1 MRINMDNCKYRHIL
15 FLSYKD
21 ICYNSTSY
29 FEQRISE
36 ELINAGIKVTHL
48 NIPKPAKGL
57 SGTLA
62 DTAYMLLK
70 PYFNADLDAII
81 DINTTIP
88 CIKYNNRYIL
98 NNFDIP
104 VWHYIL
110 DHPLYHYKALK
121 VQLNNYNVICLD
133 TFHAKLI
140 RESFPHIR
148 EVKVIP
154 LNADEYSISN
164 ISKKYCQ
171 DNMADTNSDSSY
183 NTLSY
188 HKCSKRAVKLLF
200 TSTYTD
206 PVKVALLYNK
216 SGLNIQNNNI
226 NHKDINDNST
236 KNTLIKDIDNDY
248 LLNTLLNN
256 PSFTQEKAVQY
267 LRSLNI
273 LDNSSS
279 TIQYLHNNFLI
290 DVYLQ
295 CIIREEIVS
304 TIIKNRIPITIYGH
318 GWDAFADKCDIL
330 IPEYTKYLDIRKEV
344 TYNRLPAI
352 YSNARL
358 SLNQMPWFKGGMHD
372 RIPLALMNGCL
383 SLTDAST
390 YLTDVLNIGENEGVY
405 TYSLENI
412 ESVPDIIMDIL
423 NNTADDN
430 CVPEIINSLSDKDCV
445 LENINS
451 LSDNARAYAHKHFS
465 WKCWVDKFLD

>member
-88 CIKYNNRYIL
+88 CIKYNNGYIL

-154 LNADEYSISN
+154 LSADEYSISN

-226 NHKDINDNST
+226 NDKDINDNST

-248 LLNTLLNN
+248 LLNALLNN

-304 TIIKNRIPITIYGH
+304 IIIKNRIPITIYGH
-318 GWDAFADKCDIL
+318 GWDAFVDKCDIL

-412 ESVPDIIMDIL
+412 EAVPDIIMDIL

>member
-154 LNADEYSISN
+154 LSADEYSISN

-295 CIIREEIVS
+295 CIIREGIVS

-318 GWDAFADKCDIL
+318 DWDAFADKCDIL

>member
-1 MRINMDNCKYRHIL
+1 MDNCKYRHIL

-29 FEQRISE
+29 FEQRISK

-48 NIPKPAKGL
+48 NIQKPAKGL

-88 CIKYNNRYIL
+88 CIKYNNGYIL

-154 LNADEYSISN
+154 LSADEYSISN

-226 NHKDINDNST
+226 NDKDINDNST

-248 LLNTLLNN
+248 LLNALLNN

-423 NNTADDN
+423 NNTAYDN

>member
-1 MRINMDNCKYRHIL
+1 MDNCKYRHIL

-88 CIKYNNRYIL
+88 CIKYNNGYIL

-154 LNADEYSISN
+154 LSADEYSISN

-226 NHKDINDNST
+226 NDKDINDNST

-248 LLNTLLNN
+248 LLNALLNN

-304 TIIKNRIPITIYGH
+304 IIIKNRIPITIYGH
-318 GWDAFADKCDIL
+318 GWDAFVDKCDIL

-412 ESVPDIIMDIL
+412 EAVPDIIMDIL

>member
-1 MRINMDNCKYRHIL
+1 MDNCKYRHIL

-88 CIKYNNRYIL
+88 CIKYNNGYIL

-154 LNADEYSISN
+154 LSADEYSISN

-226 NHKDINDNST
+226 NDKDINDNST

-248 LLNTLLNN
+248 LLNALLNN

-318 GWDAFADKCDIL
+318 SWDAFVDKCDIL

-412 ESVPDIIMDIL
+412 EAVPDIIMDIL

>member
-88 CIKYNNRYIL
+88 CIKYNNGYIL

-154 LNADEYSISN
+154 LSADEYSISN

-226 NHKDINDNST
+226 NDKDINDNST

-248 LLNTLLNN
+248 LLNALLNN
-256 PSFTQEKAVQY
+256 W
-267 LRSLNI
+267 
-273 LDNSSS
+273 
-279 TIQYLHNNFLI
+279 
-290 DVYLQ
+290 
-295 CIIREEIVS
+295 C
-304 TIIKNRIPITIYGH
+304 
-318 GWDAFADKCDIL
+318 
-330 IPEYTKYLDIRKEV
+330 
-344 TYNRLPAI
+344 
-352 YSNARL
+352 
-358 SLNQMPWFKGGMHD
+358 
-372 RIPLALMNGCL
+372 
-383 SLTDAST
+383 
-390 YLTDVLNIGENEGVY
+390 
-405 TYSLENI
+405 
-412 ESVPDIIMDIL
+412 
-423 NNTADDN
+423 
-430 CVPEIINSLSDKDCV
+430 
-445 LENINS
+445 
-451 LSDNARAYAHKHFS
+451 
-465 WKCWVDKFLD
+465 

>member
-1 MRINMDNCKYRHIL
+1 MDNCKYRHIL

-88 CIKYNNRYIL
+88 CIKYNNGYIL

-154 LNADEYSISN
+154 LSADEYSISN

-226 NHKDINDNST
+226 NDKDINDNST

-248 LLNTLLNN
+248 LLNALLNN

-318 GWDAFADKCDIL
+318 GCDAFVDKCDIL

-412 ESVPDIIMDIL
+412 EAVPDIIMDIL

-465 WKCWVDKFLD
+465 WKCWVNKFLD

>member
-1 MRINMDNCKYRHIL
+1 MDNCKYRHIL

-154 LNADEYSISN
+154 LSADEYSISN

-412 ESVPDIIMDIL
+412 EAVPDIIMDIL
-423 NNTADDN
+423 NNTAYDN

>member
-1 MRINMDNCKYRHIL
+1 MDNCKYRHIL

-48 NIPKPAKGL
+48 NIPKPTKGL

-88 CIKYNNRYIL
+88 CIKYNNGYIL

-154 LNADEYSISN
+154 LSADEYSISN

-226 NHKDINDNST
+226 NDKDINDNCT
-236 KNTLIKDIDNDY
+236 INTLFKDIDNDY
-248 LLNTLLNN
+248 LLNALLNN

-423 NNTADDN
+423 NNTAYDN

>member
-1 MRINMDNCKYRHIL
+1 MRINMDNCKYKHIL

-88 CIKYNNRYIL
+88 CIKYNNGYIL

-154 LNADEYSISN
+154 LSADEYSISN

-216 SGLNIQNNNI
+216 SDLNIQNNNI

>member
-1 MRINMDNCKYRHIL
+1 MDNCKYRHIL

-88 CIKYNNRYIL
+88 CIKYNNGYIL

-154 LNADEYSISN
+154 LSADEYSISN

-206 PVKVALLYNK
+206 PVKAALLYNK

-226 NHKDINDNST
+226 NDKDINDNST

-248 LLNTLLNN
+248 LLNALLNN

-295 CIIREEIVS
+295 CIIREEIIS

-318 GWDAFADKCDIL
+318 GCDAFADKCDIL

-383 SLTDAST
+383 SLTDTST
-390 YLTDVLNIGENEGVY
+390 YLTDVLNIGKNEGVY

-412 ESVPDIIMDIL
+412 EAVPDIIMDIL

-430 CVPEIINSLSDKDCV
+430 CV

>member
-1 MRINMDNCKYRHIL
+1 MDNCKYRHIL

-140 RESFPHIR
+140 RESFQHIR

-154 LNADEYSISN
+154 LSADEYSISN

-412 ESVPDIIMDIL
+412 EAVPDIIMDIL
-423 NNTADDN
+423 NNTAYDN
-430 CVPEIINSLSDKDCV
+430 CVPEIINSLSDKNCV

>member
-1 MRINMDNCKYRHIL
+1 MDNCKYRHIL

-88 CIKYNNRYIL
+88 CIKYNNGYIL

-154 LNADEYSISN
+154 LSADEYSISN

-318 GWDAFADKCDIL
+318 DWDAFADKCDIL

>member
-1 MRINMDNCKYRHIL
+1 MSDRIL
-15 FLSYKD
+15 FLSNGS
-21 ICYNSTSY
+21 ICYDSTTY
-29 FEQRISE
+29 FIQCIGE
-36 ELINAGIKVTHL
+36 ELKAMGWEVMHIRLDKATQKDKLCV
-48 NIPKPAKGL
+48 
-57 SGTLA
+57 LA
-62 DTAYMLLK
+62 DEYDSQ
-70 PYFNADLDAII
+70 PFDYVF
-81 DINTTIP
+81 DINTKLDAV
-88 CIKYNNRYIL
+88 CDDSGRYC
-98 NNFDIP
+98 FDRLGKA

-154 LNADEYSISN
+154 LSADEYSISN

-226 NHKDINDNST
+226 NDKDINDNST

-248 LLNTLLNN
+248 LLNALLNN

-318 GWDAFADKCDIL
+318 GWDAFVDKCDIL

-372 RIPLALMNGCL
+372 RIPGRRLHL
-383 SLTDAST
+383 
-390 YLTDVLNIGENEGVY
+390 
-405 TYSLENI
+405 
-412 ESVPDIIMDIL
+412 
-423 NNTADDN
+423 
-430 CVPEIINSLSDKDCV
+430 
-445 LENINS
+445 
-451 LSDNARAYAHKHFS
+451 
-465 WKCWVDKFLD
+465 

>member
-88 CIKYNNRYIL
+88 CIKYNNGYIL

-154 LNADEYSISN
+154 LSADEYSISN

-226 NHKDINDNST
+226 NDKDINDNST

-248 LLNTLLNN
+248 LLNALLNN

-318 GWDAFADKCDIL
+318 GCDAFADKCDIL

-423 NNTADDN
+423 NNTAYDN

>member
-1 MRINMDNCKYRHIL
+1 MDNCKYRHIL

-154 LNADEYSISN
+154 LSADEYSISN

-226 NHKDINDNST
+226 NDKDINDNST

-248 LLNTLLNN
+248 LLNALLNN

-318 GWDAFADKCDIL
+318 DWDAFVDKCDIL

-412 ESVPDIIMDIL
+412 EAVPDIIMDIL

>member
-1 MRINMDNCKYRHIL
+1 MDNCKYRHIL

-48 NIPKPAKGL
+48 NIPKPAIGL
-57 SGTLA
+57 SGTLS
-62 DTAYMLLK
+62 DTAYMLLN

-154 LNADEYSISN
+154 LSADEYSISN

-318 GWDAFADKCDIL
+318 DWDAFADKCDIL

>member
-154 LNADEYSISN
+154 LSADEYSISN

-423 NNTADDN
+423 NNTAYDN
-430 CVPEIINSLSDKDCV
+430 CVPEIINSLSDKNCV

>member
-154 LNADEYSISN
+154 LSADEYSISN

>member
-1 MRINMDNCKYRHIL
+1 MDNCKYRHIL

-29 FEQRISE
+29 FEQRISK

-88 CIKYNNRYIL
+88 CIKYNNGYIL

-154 LNADEYSISN
+154 LSADEYSISN

-226 NHKDINDNST
+226 NDKDINDNST

-248 LLNTLLNN
+248 LLNALLNN

-372 RIPLALMNGCL
+372 RIPLALMNGYL

-423 NNTADDN
+423 NNTAYDN

>member
-154 LNADEYSISN
+154 LSADEYSISN

-200 TSTYTD
+200 TSTD

-423 NNTADDN
+423 NNTAYDN

>member
-1 MRINMDNCKYRHIL
+1 MDNCKYRHIL

-88 CIKYNNRYIL
+88 CIKYNNGYIL

-154 LNADEYSISN
+154 LSADEYSISN

-226 NHKDINDNST
+226 NDKDINDNST

-248 LLNTLLNN
+248 LLNALLNN

-295 CIIREEIVS
+295 CIIREEIIS
-304 TIIKNRIPITIYGH
+304 TIIKSRIPITIYGH

-390 YLTDVLNIGENEGVY
+390 YLTDILNIGENEGVY

-412 ESVPDIIMDIL
+412 EAVPDIIMDIL

>member
-88 CIKYNNRYIL
+88 CIKYNNGYIL

-154 LNADEYSISN
+154 LSADEYSISN

-318 GWDAFADKCDIL
+318 DWDAFADKCDIL

>member
-154 LNADEYSISN
+154 LSADEYSISN

-318 GWDAFADKCDIL
+318 GWDAFVDKCDIL

>member
-1 MRINMDNCKYRHIL
+1 MDNCKYRHIL

-154 LNADEYSISN
+154 LSADEYSISN

-465 WKCWVDKFLD
+465 WKCWVDKF

>member
-1 MRINMDNCKYRHIL
+1 MDNCKYRHIL

-154 LNADEYSISN
+154 LSADEYSISN

-318 GWDAFADKCDIL
+318 GWDAFVDKCDIL

-412 ESVPDIIMDIL
+412 EAVPDIIMDIL
-423 NNTADDN
+423 NNTAYDN
-430 CVPEIINSLSDKDCV
+430 CVPEIINLLSDKDCV

>member
-1 MRINMDNCKYRHIL
+1 MDNCKYRHIL

-88 CIKYNNRYIL
+88 CIKYNGGYIL

-154 LNADEYSISN
+154 LSADEYSISN

-188 HKCSKRAVKLLF
+188 NKCSKRAVKLLF

-226 NHKDINDNST
+226 NDKDINDNST

-248 LLNTLLNN
+248 LLNALLNN

-295 CIIREEIVS
+295 CIIREEIIS
-304 TIIKNRIPITIYGH
+304 TIIKNRISITIYGH

-390 YLTDVLNIGENEGVY
+390 YLTDILNIGENEGVY

-412 ESVPDIIMDIL
+412 EAVPDIIMDIL

>member
-1 MRINMDNCKYRHIL
+1 MDNCKYRHIL

-88 CIKYNNRYIL
+88 CIKYNNGYIL

-154 LNADEYSISN
+154 LSADEYSISN

-226 NHKDINDNST
+226 NDKDINDNST

-248 LLNTLLNN
+248 LLNALLNN

-318 GWDAFADKCDIL
+318 DWDAFVDKCDIL

-412 ESVPDIIMDIL
+412 EAVPDIIMDIL
-423 NNTADDN
+423 NNTAYDN

>member
-88 CIKYNNRYIL
+88 CIKYNNGYIL

-154 LNADEYSISN
+154 LSADEYSISN

-226 NHKDINDNST
+226 NDKDINDNST

-248 LLNTLLNN
+248 LLNALLNN

-290 DVYLQ
+290 DVYLL
-295 CIIREEIVS
+295 CIIREEIIS

-390 YLTDVLNIGENEGVY
+390 YLTDILNIGENEGVY

-412 ESVPDIIMDIL
+412 EAVPDIIMDIL

>member
-1 MRINMDNCKYRHIL
+1 MDNCKYRHIL

-154 LNADEYSISN
+154 LSADEYSISN

-318 GWDAFADKCDIL
+318 DWDAFADKCDIL

-412 ESVPDIIMDIL
+412 EAVPDIIMDIL
-423 NNTADDN
+423 NNTAYDN

>member
-1 MRINMDNCKYRHIL
+1 MDNCKYRHIL

-88 CIKYNNRYIL
+88 CIKYNNGYIL

-154 LNADEYSISN
+154 LSADEYSISN

-226 NHKDINDNST
+226 NDKDINDNST

-248 LLNTLLNN
+248 LLNALLNN

-295 CIIREEIVS
+295 CIIREEIIS
-304 TIIKNRIPITIYGH
+304 TIIKNRILITIYGH

-390 YLTDVLNIGENEGVY
+390 YLTDILNIGENEGVY

-412 ESVPDIIMDIL
+412 EAVPDIIMDIL

>member
-88 CIKYNNRYIL
+88 CIKYNNGYIL

-154 LNADEYSISN
+154 LSADEYSISN

-226 NHKDINDNST
+226 NDKDINDNST

-248 LLNTLLNN
+248 LLNALLNN

-318 GWDAFADKCDIL
+318 DWDAFVDKCDIL

-412 ESVPDIIMDIL
+412 EAVPDIIMDIL
-423 NNTADDN
+423 NNTAYDN

>member
-1 MRINMDNCKYRHIL
+1 
-15 FLSYKD
+15 
-21 ICYNSTSY
+21 
-29 FEQRISE
+29 
-36 ELINAGIKVTHL
+36 
-48 NIPKPAKGL
+48 
-57 SGTLA
+57 
-62 DTAYMLLK
+62 
-70 PYFNADLDAII
+70 
-81 DINTTIP
+81 
-88 CIKYNNRYIL
+88 
-98 NNFDIP
+98 
-104 VWHYIL
+104 
-110 DHPLYHYKALK
+110 
-121 VQLNNYNVICLD
+121 
-133 TFHAKLI
+133 
-140 RESFPHIR
+140 
-148 EVKVIP
+148 
-154 LNADEYSISN
+154 
-164 ISKKYCQ
+164 
-171 DNMADTNSDSSY
+171 MADTNSDSSY

>member
-1 MRINMDNCKYRHIL
+1 MDNCKYRHIL

-88 CIKYNNRYIL
+88 CIKYNNGYIL

-154 LNADEYSISN
+154 LSADEYSISN

-226 NHKDINDNST
+226 NDKDINDNST

-248 LLNTLLNN
+248 LLNALLNN

-304 TIIKNRIPITIYGH
+304 TTIKNRIPITIYGH
-318 GWDAFADKCDIL
+318 GWDAFVDKCDIL

-412 ESVPDIIMDIL
+412 EAVPDIIMDIL

>member
-140 RESFPHIR
+140 RESFQHIR

-154 LNADEYSISN
+154 LSADEYSISN

-423 NNTADDN
+423 NNTAYDN
-430 CVPEIINSLSDKDCV
+430 CVPEIINSLSDKNCV

>member
-1 MRINMDNCKYRHIL
+1 MDNCKYRHIL

-88 CIKYNNRYIL
+88 CIKYNNGYIL

-154 LNADEYSISN
+154 LSADEYSISN

-183 NTLSY
+183 NTLSH

-226 NHKDINDNST
+226 NDKDINDNST

-248 LLNTLLNN
+248 LLNALLNN

-423 NNTADDN
+423 NNTAYDN